1 MDHNRVTERG
11 TLDRRKVVFRGVFRE
26 TFGMKG
32 TCGIS
37 RVVLAF
43 SLLVAFCLPACAQ
56 RAEQHP
62 YRQSILKTKV
72 KVRSSRDKKASYR
85 YSTWG
90 NLSSSDRRYTQK
102 VRLQITVTNISAVTV
117 ENLRVQYRIYKRN
130 LSLGDYAVA
139 AAGQIIIPQIASGRA
154 RSVLTDE
161 ATCQYRLRWSRLVRG
176 NQSSKSGEKYAGYVV
191 VYHDRKG
198 PVCWDMSSQT
208 MYAEYAKELRKKQEV
223 SVGTTPT
230 SLSPSGSDE
239 RSPLPYSA
247 ATTVYVSKT
256 GRKFHRKNCRYV
268 RGGARPMP
276 RGDALKSGYSPC
288 SVCNP

>member
-1 MDHNRVTERG
+1 MQH
-11 TLDRRKVVFRGVFRE
+11 
-26 TFGMKG
+26 
-32 TCGIS
+32 S
-37 RVVLAF
+37 RVRRRAFLAGLFLF
-43 SLLVAFCLPACAQ
+43 SWAHFAEGQ
-56 RAEQHP
+56 IAEQHP
-62 YRQSILKTKV
+62 YRQSIFRTKV
-72 KVRSSRDKKASYR
+72 RVKSSRDKKASYR

-102 VRLQITVTNISAVTV
+102 VRLQITVTNTSAATV
-117 ENLRVQYRIYKRN
+117 KNLRVQYRIYKRN

-208 MYAEYAKELRKKQEV
+208 MYAEYANELREKRKA
-223 SVGTTPT
+223 SAGTAPT
-230 SLSPSGSDE
+230 SLSPSASDE
-239 RSPLPYSA
+239 SSRLPYSA
-247 ATTVYVSKT
+247 ATAVYVSKS
-256 GRKFHRKNCRYV
+256 GRKFHRGDCRYV
-268 RGGARPMP
+268 RGGARPIP
-276 RGDALKSGYSPC
+276 RGDALKSGYTPC
-288 SVCNP
+288 SVCKP